1 VIQLR
6 FQGYLFFFFISTHFV
21 FLGILELLNQSGD
34 IIDLIF
40 NSQPD
45 ILFTLLGDLVLA
57 HFLSSDCDLLII
69 HVTYGAT
76 TFGAYPIISVLL
88 LEN

>member
-6 FQGYLFFFFISTHFV
+6 FQGYKLFCLISALFV
-21 FLGILELLNQSGD
+21 FLGILELLNHSGD

-40 NSQPD
+40 DSQPD

-69 HVTYGAT
+69 HVTRRAT

-88 LEN
+88 FEN